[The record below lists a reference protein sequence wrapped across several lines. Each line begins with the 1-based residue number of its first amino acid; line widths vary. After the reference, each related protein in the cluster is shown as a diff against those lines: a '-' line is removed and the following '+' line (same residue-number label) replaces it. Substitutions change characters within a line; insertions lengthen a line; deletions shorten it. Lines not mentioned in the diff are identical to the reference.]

1 MQNKRVWVWRGI
13 LAILVGASTVMTL
26 LGAVGTAC
34 LAWNGNLYPPKVFGW
49 IVPYMP
55 TYQLLVYIGLAAG
68 IALAIVTYALLR
80 GDRWFY
86 IGALIFLTIAGG
98 AAAYQ
103 MYLTSSLKNI
113 SFFAAAP
120 TNVRFYITALTL
132 LVLLLIRIPGV
143 WHKTGLDKPSGGKG
157 NFTAPAG
164 MALLLTGGLLITAPL
179 WAAPEHVV
187 DGFNY
192 VTTLQVPLL
201 VDGLAMM
208 IGGAT
213 LLLYRRVLGLI
224 RPTVGA
230 QRSARS

>member
-1 MQNKRVWVWRGI
+1 MQTQSVWVWRGV
-13 LAILVGASTVMTL
+13 LALLLGASTVMMI

-49 IVPYMP
+49 IVPHMP

-68 IALAIVTYALLR
+68 VALAIVTYALLR

-86 IGALIFLTIAGG
+86 IGALIFLVIGGG

-120 TNVRFYITALTL
+120 TNVRLYITALTL
-132 LVLLLIRIPGV
+132 LVLLLVRIPGV
-143 WHKTGLDKPSGGKG
+143 WNKSGLDKSGGGKS
-157 NFTAPAG
+157 NFAAPTG
-164 MALLLTGGLLITAPL
+164 MALMLTGFLLITAPM
-179 WAAPEHVV
+179 WAAPEHIV

-192 VTTLQVPLL
+192 VTTLQLPLV
-201 VDGLAMM
+201 VDGVALM
-208 IGGAT
+208 IGGAG
-213 LLLYRRVLGLI
+213 LLLYRKIARVGGASV
-224 RPTVGA
+224 RP
-230 QRSARS
+230 

>member
-1 MQNKRVWVWRGI
+1 MQNKGVWIWRGI
-13 LAILVGASTVMTL
+13 LALLLGASTVMTI
-26 LGAVGTAC
+26 LGAIGTAC

-49 IVPYMP
+49 IVPHMP

-68 IALAIVTYALLR
+68 VALAVVTYALLR

-86 IGALIFLTIAGG
+86 IGALIFLLIGGG

-132 LVLLLIRIPGV
+132 LVLLIVRIPGV
-143 WHKTGLDKPSGGKG
+143 WNKSGLGKRGGGKG
-157 NFTAPAG
+157 NFGAPTG
-164 MALLLTGGLLITAPL
+164 MALMLTGFLLITAPT
-179 WAAPEHVV
+179 WAAPEHIV

-192 VTTLQVPLL
+192 VTTLQLPLV
-201 VDGLAMM
+201 VDGLALM
-208 IGGAT
+208 IGGAG
-213 LLLYRRVLGLI
+213 LLLARRVREQWVVSRG
-224 RPTVGA
+224 
-230 QRSARS
+230 